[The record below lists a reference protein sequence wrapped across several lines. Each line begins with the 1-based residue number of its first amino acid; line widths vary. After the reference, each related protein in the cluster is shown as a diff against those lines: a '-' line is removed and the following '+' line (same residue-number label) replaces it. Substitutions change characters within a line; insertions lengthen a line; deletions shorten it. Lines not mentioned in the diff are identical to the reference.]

1 MWINLYIEKCTNMTN
16 EMPKVRVYATIR
28 EDLVKWLDEQVENL
42 KFATR
47 SHGIEVALQK
57 LLQQQKEENPEK

>member
-1 MWINLYIEKCTNMTN
+1 MTN

-28 EDLVKWLDEQVENL
+28 QDLVEWLDEQVESL